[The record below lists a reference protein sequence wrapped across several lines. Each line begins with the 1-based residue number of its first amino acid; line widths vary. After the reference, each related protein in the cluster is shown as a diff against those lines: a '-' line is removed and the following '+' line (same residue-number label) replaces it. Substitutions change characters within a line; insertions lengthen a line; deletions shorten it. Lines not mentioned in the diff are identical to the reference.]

1 MSIGGHFSGRLEFD
15 MTITAQ
21 PVLTTVDYFESIYA
35 DADGQSSCIPW
46 ADGHPASALV
56 NWLNAVAPS
65 LIRCGARVAVV
76 GCGLGDDAR
85 ELIHRGYDVT
95 AFDCSDTAVHWAQ
108 EIDPE
113 NANCY
118 VHANL
123 LDHPTNWRHR
133 FDLVVEVNTL
143 QSLAIDSR
151 KKAVEAMADLLSAH
165 GRLLVICRRS
175 DIASESQLE
184 PPWPLTESE
193 LLDACEKASL
203 ELDSPICAFTDDEI
217 PPVDRMRA
225 VFKRC

>member
-1 MSIGGHFSGRLEFD
+1 MSIGGHFSGRLEFA
-15 MTITAQ
+15 MTTTAQ

-35 DADGQSSCIPW
+35 EAAGESSCIPW

-85 ELIHRGYDVT
+85 EIIHRGYDVT

-108 EIDPE
+108 AIDPE
-113 NANCY
+113 NADCY
-118 VHANL
+118 VHADL
-123 LDHPTNWRHR
+123 LDLPIKWRHR

-143 QSLAIDSR
+143 QSLAMDIR
-151 KKAVEAMADLLSAH
+151 KEAVAAMADLLAAH

-175 DIASESQLE
+175 EDSCYSQLE

-193 LLDACEKASL
+193 LLNACVQASL
-203 ELDSPICAFTDDEI
+203 ELDSPICAFTDDEN
-217 PPVDRMRA
+217 PPIDRMRA
-225 VFKRC
+225 VLKRS

>member
-1 MSIGGHFSGRLEFD
+1 MSIDGHFSGRLEFA
-15 MTITAQ
+15 MTTTVQ

-35 DADGQSSCIPW
+35 EAAGESSCIPW

-108 EIDPE
+108 QIDPE
-113 NANCY
+113 NAGCY
-118 VHANL
+118 VHADL
-123 LDHPTNWRHR
+123 LDLPAKWRHR

-143 QSLAIDSR
+143 QALVMDIR
-151 KKAVEAMADLLSAH
+151 NEAVAAMADLLAAH

-175 DIASESQLE
+175 DVACETQLE

-193 LLDACEKASL
+193 LLDACQQSSL
-203 ELDSPICAFTDDEI
+203 ELDSPISAFTDDEN

-225 VFKRC
+225 VFKRS